1 MDDMNR
7 RPNPHPLGQFSKPV
21 SDYLENS
28 IWFYI
33 EDTGN
38 LPTAKE
44 YLEMCQAALENA
56 CLPSRTNVERRII
69 AFNLRGQS

>member
-1 MDDMNR
+1 MYDMNR
-7 RPNPHPLGQFSKPV
+7 RPNPHPLGVQFVKPV
-21 SDYLENS
+21 SNYLENL
-28 IWFYI
+28 IWFYV

-56 CLPSRTNVERRII
+56 VRTITNEPKV
-69 AFNLRGQS
+69 LLVLSQTVVC